1 MKYKPDRTAVVNY
14 RKSVAGFT
22 PTDKKSK
29 IAEIKAKAVDKSGG
43 SGIIKIGKS
52 LGAAAKNYN
61 VLLPDGT
68 YSKLTEGTEIT
79 DIEVFAGKCSKKEL
93 RVKDFLVQNY
103 GGKAE
108 NWQHTKGRG
117 YVDYNGESKKA
128 MLHWF
133 EEETI
138 GIVEMKVKGWSKK

>member
-1 MKYKPDRTAVVNY
+1 MNY

-79 DIEVFAGKCSKKEL
+79 DIEVFAGKGSKKEL